1 MEIKDLIPWNRS
13 RSRALARGQSEDVFL
28 QLQRDVNRLFD
39 SFWRGFGPP
48 SFGGF
53 EEAGGRLQPR
63 TDIAETDK
71 EVEVKIE
78 LPGIDEKDVDV
89 ALSEGVLTIKG
100 EKKSEREE
108 KGGDFYLTERSFG
121 AFQRSI
127 QLPSGVDI
135 DKVSAEFAKGVLTVR
150 MPKLPEAQSTVK
162 KIEVKTH

>member
-28 QLQRDVNRLFD
+28 QLRRDVDRLFD
-39 SFWRGFGPP
+39 SFWRGFDSP

-53 EEAGGRLQPR
+53 EEASGRLRPR
-63 TDIAETDK
+63 TDIAETNK

-78 LPGIDEKDVDV
+78 LPGIDEKDVDIT
-89 ALSEGVLTIKG
+89 LSQGVLTIKG
-100 EKKSEREE
+100 EKKSEHEE
-108 KGGDFYLTERSFG
+108 KGGDFYLAERSFG

-127 QLPSGVDI
+127 QLPNGVDI